1 VTARRA
7 LPLAR
12 TILSAVNAEPVATGT
27 SPSAPPAVGSRTAY
41 VVSAYPAISHAFIQ
55 REVRAMRAL
64 GATVEVFSVH
74 RALPSDLLSG
84 VDAEEAA
91 ATSSILPIRV
101 NDLLGAHLRAFL
113 RSPRAYLATLRYAVS
128 QAPRGARSRLWQ
140 LFYFA
145 EALVLWARC
154 EDRDLHHLHAHL
166 ANVAADVSWLAAHFG
181 RMADRQGSWCW
192 SFTMHGCVEFWE
204 VDRFNLARKVAAAD
218 LVICISDF
226 TRAQLMALCDPKHWS
241 KLHVVHCG
249 VELDRYQL
257 QASAGSTEDPIQIL
271 AVGRLSHEKGHLMLL
286 AAVAELRRRS
296 LLAQL
301 TVVGDGPLRSQL
313 EAEAKRLEIEDVVA
327 FVGSASQ
334 DEMPAFF
341 ARADIFCQPS
351 FAEGIPVVLMEAMAV
366 GLPVVSTSVAGIPEL
381 VAHGRS
387 GLLVAPGRPDLLADA
402 LSGLVSSADARIAM
416 GRAGRAIVE
425 QDFDVVKCAERIA
438 DLFAGLAR
446 R

>member
-1 VTARRA
+1 
-7 LPLAR
+7 
-12 TILSAVNAEPVATGT
+12 
-27 SPSAPPAVGSRTAY
+27 
-41 VVSAYPAISHAFIQ
+41 
-55 REVRAMRAL
+55 
-64 GATVEVFSVH
+64 
-74 RALPSDLLSG
+74 
-84 VDAEEAA
+84 
-91 ATSSILPIRV
+91 
-101 NDLLGAHLRAFL
+101 
-113 RSPRAYLATLRYAVS
+113 
-128 QAPRGARSRLWQ
+128 
-140 LFYFA
+140 
-145 EALVLWARC
+145 
-154 EDRDLHHLHAHL
+154 
-166 ANVAADVSWLAAHFG
+166 
-181 RMADRQGSWCW
+181 
-192 SFTMHGCVEFWE
+192 MHGCMEFWE
-204 VDRFNLARKVAAAD
+204 VDRFNLARKVATAD

-257 QASAGSTEDPIQIL
+257 QASDSSMGDPIQIL

-296 LLAQL
+296 LFARL

-402 LSGLVSSADARIAM
+402 LSRLVSSADSRIGM

-438 DLFAGLAR
+438 DLFAGLGR

>member
-1 VTARRA
+1 MAAVNTKPAARRA
-7 LPLAR
+7 TP
-12 TILSAVNAEPVATGT
+12 SG
-27 SPSAPPAVGSRTAY
+27 PSAALRTAY
-41 VVSAYPAISHAFIQ
+41 VVSAYPAVSHAFIQ
-55 REVRAMRAL
+55 REVRALRAL

-74 RALPSDLLSG
+74 RAPPSDLLSA

-91 ATSSILPIRV
+91 TTSPILPIGMP
-101 NDLLGAHLRAFL
+101 DLLRSHWRAFV
-113 RSPRAYLATLRYAVS
+113 RSPRAYVATLRYAVS
-128 QAPRGARSRLWQ
+128 QAPRGARARLWQ

-145 EALVLWARC
+145 EAVVLWARC
-154 EDRDLHHLHAHL
+154 EDRNLHHLHAHL

-181 RMADRQGSWCW
+181 RMAARDDSWCW

-218 LVICISDF
+218 LVVCISDY
-226 TRAQLMALCDPKHWS
+226 TRAQLMALCDPQHWS

-249 VELDRYQL
+249 VELERYQPHD
-257 QASAGSTEDPIQIL
+257 SARSTAAPVQIL

-296 LLAQL
+296 VFARCTL
-301 TVVGDGPLRSQL
+301 VGDGPLRGRL
-313 EAEAKRLEIEDVVA
+313 EAEAKRLEIEDVVTFTGA
-327 FVGSASQ
+327 VSQ

-381 VAHGRS
+381 VTDGHAGV
-387 GLLVAPGRPDLLADA
+387 LVPPGRPDLLADA
-402 LSGLVSSADARIAM
+402 LSRLVASADLRIAM

-425 QDFDVVKCAERIA
+425 QHFDVVACAARIA
-438 DLFAGLAR
+438 DLFAGLGER
-446 R
+446 